1 MDTKSQ
7 DLFNALWSSADEMR
21 KIMSADVYKDYL
33 LGLIFYKAVSDSQLR
48 TVVELLEESE
58 PRDVHEAQEI

>member
-48 TVVELLEESE
+48 TVLRGTEGQ
-58 PRDVHEAQEI
+58 RGIRRRTG

>member
-7 DLFNALWSSADEMR
+7 DLFSALWSSADEMR

-48 TVVELLEESE
+48 TVCG
-58 PRDVHEAQEI
+58 